1 MLLSVIIPAFNEE
14 KFLEETLTRLET
26 ALNENYSD
34 GFTWEIIVCDNNST
48 DGTSDLAKRMGA
60 RVVTEPQNQ
69 ISKARN
75 RGASVARGKWLLFLD
90 ADSYPSPELMS
101 ETLMI
106 MENIQYVGCG
116 TTVKVKGGTVFNK
129 LRMERL
135 NPLYRLFNWSG
146 GAYILCRADAFQEL
160 GGFSQDLYAYEEVD
174 FVIRL
179 KRYGS
184 LRNQKF
190 TVIHRYPV
198 VTSGRKG
205 EYHFSVIFILFVSNF
220 LAIFFFGLHFLLPKR
235 LRANVRSGRFLDYWY
250 RGRE

>member
-14 KFLEETLTRLET
+14 KFLEGTLTRLET
-26 ALNENYSD
+26 AINENNSD

-48 DGTSDLAKRMGA
+48 DGTSDLAERLGA
-60 RVVTEPQNQ
+60 RVVVEPHNQ
-69 ISKARN
+69 IAKARN

-90 ADSYPSPELMS
+90 ADSYPSVKLLS
-101 ETLMI
+101 ETLTI
-106 MENIQYVGCG
+106 IESNQYVGCG

-135 NPLYRLFNWSG
+135 NPLFRLFNWSG
-146 GAYILCRADAFQEL
+146 GAYLLCRVDAFQAL

-179 KRYGS
+179 KRYGR
-184 LRNQKF
+184 LQNQKF
-190 TVIHRYPV
+190 TVLHRYPV

-205 EYHFSVIFILFVSNF
+205 EYRLSVIFTLFISNF
-220 LAIFFFGLHFLLPKR
+220 LAIFFFGLHFLLPR
-235 LRANVRSGRFLDYWY
+235 SLRAKVRPGRLLDYWY